1 MKKNYYA
8 KALALTVAASMV
20 SVPAFAAEGM
30 DDPQAQEGTVE
41 QDEQKGEKSAKEE
54 QEKTEQSVKEEKIED
69 GISAASDDDQETA
82 VAEGEVFAKGDDCG
96 ATEEDEVSWE
106 LVKNND
112 TLYRK
117 AEENGY
123 SYATTAEDGYEEVD
137 GYTLTIS
144 GEGNIADYYGKN
156 ITIDSFEGDI
166 APWRRALLSDIEAD
180 RTTQEVVPITKVI
193 VEDGITGIG
202 TDAFSY
208 LALNGTITFNENVTY
223 YGSGVYSYC
232 PLITTVDFTNFKPE
246 NVSDYWIPGHEMLT
260 GSAVPYGFFDRDK
273 SLNTCIVDGKTYT
286 GELAL
291 PERIDTIC
299 TAAFRGTGFD
309 TINFDNGLQDIKE
322 VGPYGMSNLANIDTF
337 TYPGNVDF
345 YSGESPNGNKTSSV
359 VLTGSSIK
367 KLIIQ
372 KDVKELPDAF
382 AYQLKALEEVIF
394 EGEIESIGSNAFGGC
409 EKLESVELG
418 KVKSMGNGVFINCP
432 SLKSLKIE
440 GDENLVLSSNTVA
453 SWGTNWPGAAPL
465 ETFELG
471 AGTINFNLNGKKDT
485 LKEVKLGDG
494 VKDIPNYFL
503 SGCTKLETLEIGNG
517 ITKIGNHAFEQTDIT
532 SITIPDSVTAIGEQ
546 AFNGCT
552 SLTEVNISKNSKL
565 ETIGNRAF
573 QQTNITSI
581 AIPDSVT
588 VIGKQAFNRCT
599 SLTEVNISKNSKL
612 ETIGDGAFYDT
623 RVLKMY
629 LPGGVKTLGSGAFQR
644 TPVEIYD
651 MSDVYSS
658 DFTIGDW
665 CINNWYDTK
674 NDEVKPEW
682 ADKHKDIYVNNND
695 ILNALLAKNK
705 AGSVTKTCYVT
716 NGGTVDMTK
725 TGFEAVSRPG
735 YTVEWHKNAD
745 FSDTAY
751 TGEPQNGQNYYAK
764 WTLNDS
770 TNTIEVTY
778 DANISGVTAKT
789 YAEIKGNEHLA
800 KASSFNRAGYTF
812 TGWNTAKDGKGTAYA
827 VSDIIPTTA
836 DITVYAQWELNA
848 PTVSVTG
855 NATKQYD
862 GENVTLTAAT
872 PVSGVTYQWQKDG
885 VAIEGATKATYT
897 VKNVA
902 DSGKYTVEITD
913 TDGKTA
919 VSSATAISITKKEV
933 AVPTVESKIYNG
945 TVLTADVTATAD
957 YDVTKNEGGKNAGVY
972 DVILTLKD
980 AENYKWADSEEAA
993 KTIPF
998 TVAPKKVE
1006 LTVDNSTLKGAGSVT
1021 FTVDG
1026 VCNGDTA
1033 KVVCD
1038 VDSIKVEG
1046 LKASLPNAT
1055 MEYTFTTDMGGNYE
1069 PASCVV
1075 SVTRRKSGSSS
1086 SDTSAPT
1093 YGVSTGKTEN
1103 GEISVTP
1110 AKAEAGETVTI
1121 KATPDSGYQLDK
1133 MTVKDK
1139 NNSTVKLKK
1148 VDDNEYTFTMPV
1160 GKVSVDAT
1168 FVQKDAADDS
1178 NAAEAGKTIKLQI
1191 GSRIVN
1197 VDNEA
1202 VIYDAA
1208 PVIRNDRTLVPIRI
1222 ITEALGGKVDWN
1234 GAAKEVTLSINDKE
1248 IKMTIGKMLEKY
1260 GVAPVIIDGRTFV
1273 PVRFVADELG
1283 ANVAWDDATKTVTI
1297 KTAR

>member
-20 SVPAFAAEGM
+20 SVPAFAAEGT
-30 DDPQAQEGTVE
+30 DAPQAQEETVK
-41 QDEQKGEKSAKEE
+41 QDEQKGEKSAEEE
-54 QEKTEQSVKEEKIED
+54 QGKTEQLVKEEKIED

-82 VAEGEVFAKGDDCG
+82 VAEGEVFAKGDCG
-96 ATEEDEVSWE
+96 ATEEDEVSWK
-106 LVKNND
+106 LVKNDD

-123 SYATTAEDGYEEVD
+123 SYATTAEDEYEKVD

-144 GEGNIADYYGKN
+144 GEGNIADYFGKN

-232 PLITTVDFTNFKPE
+232 PLITTVDFTNFKPK

-309 TINFDNGLQDIKE
+309 TINFDNGLKDIKE

-345 YSGESPNGNKTSSV
+345 YSGENPNGNKTSSV

-532 SITIPDSVTAIGEQ
+532 SITIPDSVT
-546 AFNGCT
+546 
-552 SLTEVNISKNSKL
+552 
-565 ETIGNRAF
+565 
-573 QQTNITSI
+573 
-581 AIPDSVT
+581 

-735 YTVEWHKNAD
+735 YTVEWHQKAD
-745 FSDTAY
+745 FSDAAY
-751 TGEPQNGQNYYAK
+751 TGDPQNSQNYYAK
-764 WTLNDS
+764 WTLSANA
-770 TNTIEVTY
+770 IEVTY

-789 YAEIKGNEHLA
+789 YAVFTGGKHEAEE
-800 KASSFNRAGYTF
+800 SSFNRAGYTF
-812 TGWNTAKDGKGTAYA
+812 TGWNTAANGTGTAYA
-827 VSDIIPTTA
+827 VGDIIPTTA

-862 GENVTLTAAT
+862 GADVTLTAAT

-919 VSSATAISITKKEV
+919 VSKETAISITKKEV

-980 AENYKWADSEEAA
+980 ADNYKWADSEEAA

-1038 VDSIKVEG
+1038 VDSIKVES

-1139 NNSTVKLKK
+1139 NNSAVKLKK
-1148 VDDNEYTFTMPV
+1148 VNNNEYTFTMPV

-1208 PVIRNDRTLVPIRI
+1208 PVIRNNRTLVPIRI

-1234 GAAKEVTLSINDKE
+1234 GATKEVTLSINDKE
-1248 IKMTIGKMLEKY
+1248 IKMTIGKALEKY

>member
-20 SVPAFAAEGM
+20 SVPAFAAEGT
-30 DDPQAQEGTVE
+30 DDPQAQEKTVE
-41 QDEQKGEKSAKEE
+41 QDEQKGEKSAVEE
-54 QEKTEQSVKEEKIED
+54 QEKTEQLVKEEKIED

-82 VAEGEVFAKGDDCG
+82 VAEGEVFAKGDCG

-106 LVKNND
+106 LVKNDD

-123 SYATTAEDGYEEVD
+123 SYATTAEDGYEKVD

-166 APWRRALLSDIEAD
+166 APWRRALLSDVEAD

-193 VEDGITGIG
+193 VGDGITGIG

-232 PLITTVDFTNFKPE
+232 PLITTVDFTNFKPK

-260 GSAVPYGFFDRDK
+260 GSAVPYGFFDKDK

-309 TINFDNGLQDIKE
+309 TINFDNGLKDIKE

-382 AYQLKALEEVIF
+382 AYQLKALEKVIF

-494 VKDIPNYFL
+494 VKDIPDYFL

-517 ITKIGNHAFEQTDIT
+517 ITK
-532 SITIPDSVTAIGEQ
+532 
-546 AFNGCT
+546 
-552 SLTEVNISKNSKL
+552 
-565 ETIGNRAF
+565 IGNRAF

-599 SLTEVNISKNSKL
+599 SLKEVNISKNSKL

-674 NDEVKPEW
+674 NGEVKPEW

-695 ILNALLAKNK
+695 ILNALLADKK

-725 TGFEAVSRPG
+725 TGFAAVFRPG
-735 YTVEWHKNAD
+735 YTVEWHQKAD

-751 TGEPQNGQNYYAK
+751 KDEPQDGKNYYAK
-764 WTLNDS
+764 WTLKDS
-770 TNTIEVTY
+770 TDMIEVTY
-778 DANISGVTAKT
+778 DANIRGVTAKT
-789 YAEIKGNEHLA
+789 YAEIKDNEHLA
-800 KASSFNRAGYTF
+800 KASSFSRAGYTF
-812 TGWNTAKDGKGTAYA
+812 TGWNTAANGTGTAYA
-827 VSDIIPTTA
+827 VGEKIPSTKS
-836 DITVYAQWELNA
+836 ITVYAQWKLNA

-872 PVSGVTYQWQKDG
+872 PVSGVTYQWQRDG
-885 VAIEGATKATYT
+885 VAIDGATNATYT

-902 DSGKYTVEITD
+902 DSGSYTVKITD
-913 TDGKTA
+913 TEGKTA

-933 AVPTVESKIYNG
+933 AVPTVESKTYNG
-945 TVLTADVTATAD
+945 TVLTAGVTGTAD
-957 YDVTKNEGGKNAGVY
+957 YDVTKNAGAY
-972 DVILTLKD
+972 DVVLTLKD
-980 AENYKWADSEEAA
+980 ADNYKWADSEEAA
-993 KTIPF
+993 KTISF

-1139 NNSTVKLKK
+1139 NNSAVKLKK
-1148 VDDNEYTFTMPV
+1148 VNDNEYTFTMPV

-1234 GAAKEVTLSINDKE
+1234 GATKEVTLSINDKE
-1248 IKMTIGKMLEKY
+1248 IKMTIGKTLEKY

>member
-20 SVPAFAAEGM
+20 SVPAFAAEGT
-30 DDPQAQEGTVE
+30 DDPQAQEKTVE
-41 QDEQKGEKSAKEE
+41 QDEQKGEKSAEEE
-54 QEKTEQSVKEEKIED
+54 QEKTEQFVKEKKIED

-82 VAEGEVFAKGDDCG
+82 VAEGEVFAKGVCG

-106 LVKNND
+106 LVKND
-112 TLYRK
+112 DALYCK

-123 SYATTAEDGYEEVD
+123 SYATTDEDGYEKVD

-166 APWRRALLSDIEAD
+166 APWRRALLSDVEAD

-232 PLITTVDFTNFKPE
+232 PLITTVDFTNFKPK

-260 GSAVPYGFFDRDK
+260 GSAVPYGFFDKDK

-309 TINFDNGLQDIKE
+309 TINFDNGLKDIKE

-382 AYQLKALEEVIF
+382 AYQLKALEKVIF

-440 GDENLVLSSNTVA
+440 GDENLVLSSDTVA

-494 VKDIPNYFL
+494 VKDIPDYFL

-517 ITKIGNHAFEQTDIT
+517 ITK
-532 SITIPDSVTAIGEQ
+532 
-546 AFNGCT
+546 
-552 SLTEVNISKNSKL
+552 
-565 ETIGNRAF
+565 IGNRAF

-599 SLTEVNISKNSKL
+599 SLKEVNISKNSKL

-651 MSDVYSS
+651 LSDVYSS

-665 CINNWYDTK
+665 CINNWYNTK
-674 NDEVKPEW
+674 EGEVAPEW
-682 ADKHKDIYVNNND
+682 ANNHKDIYVNNND

-716 NGGTVDMTK
+716 NGGTVDMT
-725 TGFEAVSRPG
+725 
-735 YTVEWHKNAD
+735 
-745 FSDTAY
+745 DTAY
-751 TGEPQNGQNYYAK
+751 TGEPQNSQNYYAK

-789 YAEIKGNEHLA
+789 YAVFTGGKHEAEE
-800 KASSFNRAGYTF
+800 SSFNRAGYTF
-812 TGWNTAKDGKGTAYA
+812 TGWNTAANGTGTAYA
-827 VSDIIPTTA
+827 VGDIIPTTA

-862 GENVTLTAAT
+862 GGNVTLTAAT
-872 PVSGVTYQWQKDG
+872 SVSGVTYQWQKNG

-902 DSGKYTVEITD
+902 DSGSYTVKITD
-913 TDGKTA
+913 AEGKTA

-945 TVLTADVTATAD
+945 TVLKADVTATAD

-972 DVILTLKD
+972 DVVLTLKD
-980 AENYKWADSEEAA
+980 ADNYKWADSEVAA

-1026 VCNGDTA
+1026 VCEGDAA

-1139 NNSTVKLKK
+1139 NNSAVKLKK
-1148 VDDNEYTFTMPV
+1148 VNDNEYTFTMPV

-1234 GAAKEVTLSINDKE
+1234 GATKEVTLSINDKE
-1248 IKMTIGKMLEKY
+1248 IKMTIGKTLEKY

>member
-260 GSAVPYGFFDRDK
+260 GSAVPYGFFDKDK

-309 TINFDNGLQDIKE
+309 TINFDNGLKDIKE

-494 VKDIPNYFL
+494 VKDIPDYFL

-517 ITKIGNHAFEQTDIT
+517 ITKIGKHAFEQTDIT

-552 SLTEVNISKNSKL
+552 SLTE
-565 ETIGNRAF
+565 A
-573 QQTNITSI
+573 
-581 AIPDSVT
+581 
-588 VIGKQAFNRCT
+588 
-599 SLTEVNISKNSKL
+599 NISKNSKL

-629 LPGGVKTLGSGAFQR
+629 LPGGVKTLGVGAFQR
-644 TPVEIYD
+644 TPVKIYD

-665 CINNWYDTK
+665 CINNWYNTK
-674 NDEVKPEW
+674 EGEVAPEW
-682 ADKHKDIYVNNND
+682 ADNHKDIYVNNND
-695 ILNALLAKNK
+695 ILKALLADKK

-725 TGFEAVSRPG
+725 TGFAAVSRPG
-735 YTVEWHKNAD
+735 YTVEWHQQAD

-751 TGEPQNGQNYYAK
+751 TDEPQDGKNYYAK

-770 TNTIEVTY
+770 ANTIEVTY
-778 DANISGVTAKT
+778 DANIRGVTAKT
-789 YAEIKGNEHLA
+789 YAEIKGKEHPA
-800 KASSFNRAGYTF
+800 KASSFSRAGYTF
-812 TGWNTAKDGKGTAYA
+812 TGWNTAADGTGIAYA
-827 VSDIIPTTA
+827 VGENIPSTES
-836 DITVYAQWELNA
+836 ITVYAQWTLNA

-862 GENVTLTAAT
+862 GGNVTLTAAT

-902 DSGKYTVEITD
+902 DSGSYTVKITD
-913 TDGKTA
+913 TEKKTA

-957 YDVTKNEGGKNAGVY
+957 YEVTKNEGGKNAGVY

-980 AENYKWADSEEAA
+980 ADNYKWADSEEAA

-1139 NNSTVKLKK
+1139 NNSAVKLKK
-1148 VDDNEYTFTMPV
+1148 VNDNEYTFTMPV

-1234 GAAKEVTLSINDKE
+1234 GATKEVTLSINDKE
-1248 IKMTIGKMLEKY
+1248 IKMTIGKTLEKY

>member
-20 SVPAFAAEGM
+20 SVPAFAAEGT
-30 DDPQAQEGTVE
+30 DDPQAQEKTVE
-41 QDEQKGEKSAKEE
+41 QDEQKGEKSAEEE
-54 QEKTEQSVKEEKIED
+54 QEKTEQLVKEEKIED

-82 VAEGEVFAKGDDCG
+82 VAEGEVFAKGDCG

-106 LVKNND
+106 LVKNDD

-123 SYATTAEDGYEEVD
+123 SYATTAEDEYEKVD

-166 APWRRALLSDIEAD
+166 APWRRALLSDVEAD

-232 PLITTVDFTNFKPE
+232 PLITTVDFTNFKPK

-309 TINFDNGLQDIKE
+309 TINFDNGLKDIKE

-494 VKDIPNYFL
+494 VKDIPDYFL

-517 ITKIGNHAFEQTDIT
+517 ITK
-532 SITIPDSVTAIGEQ
+532 
-546 AFNGCT
+546 
-552 SLTEVNISKNSKL
+552 
-565 ETIGNRAF
+565 IGNRAF

-599 SLTEVNISKNSKL
+599 SLKEVNISKNSKL

-623 RVLKMY
+623 RVLKIY

-674 NDEVKPEW
+674 NGEVKPEW

-695 ILNALLAKNK
+695 ILNALLADRK

-725 TGFEAVSRPG
+725 TGFAAVSRPG
-735 YTVEWHKNAD
+735 YTVEWHQQAD

-751 TGEPQNGQNYYAK
+751 KDEPQDGKNYYAK

-800 KASSFNRAGYTF
+800 KASSFSRAGYTF
-812 TGWNTAKDGKGTAYA
+812 TGWNTAKNGTGTAYA
-827 VSDIIPTTA
+827 VGDKIPSGES
-836 DITVYAQWELNA
+836 ITVYAQWTLNA

-862 GENVTLTAAT
+862 GGNVTLTAAT

-902 DSGKYTVEITD
+902 DSGSYTVKITD
-913 TDGKTA
+913 TEKKTA

-933 AVPTVESKIYNG
+933 AVPTVESKTYNG
-945 TVLTADVTATAD
+945 TVLTADVTGTAD
-957 YDVTKNEGGKNAGVY
+957 YDVTKNDGGKNAGAY
-972 DVILTLKD
+972 DVVLTLKD
-980 AENYKWADSEEAA
+980 ADNYKWADSEEAA

-1026 VCNGDTA
+1026 VCEGDAA
-1033 KVVCD
+1033 KVVCN
-1038 VDSIKVEG
+1038 VGSIKVEG

-1075 SVTRRKSGSSS
+1075 SVTRRKSSSSS

-1148 VDDNEYTFTMPV
+1148 VGDNEYTFTMPV

-1234 GAAKEVTLSINDKE
+1234 GATKEVTLSINDKE
-1248 IKMTIGKMLEKY
+1248 IKMTIGKTLEKY

-1283 ANVAWDDATKTVTI
+1283 AEVAWDEATKTVTI

>member
-20 SVPAFAAEGM
+20 SVPAFAAEGT
-30 DDPQAQEGTVE
+30 DDPQAQEKTVE
-41 QDEQKGEKSAKEE
+41 QDEQKGEKSAEEE
-54 QEKTEQSVKEEKIED
+54 QEKTEQLVKEEKIED

-166 APWRRALLSDIEAD
+166 APWRRALLSNTEAD

-232 PLITTVDFTNFKPE
+232 PLITTVDFTNFKPK

-260 GSAVPYGFFDRDK
+260 GSAVPYGFFDKDK
-273 SLNTCIVDGKTYT
+273 SLNTCIVDGKIYT

-345 YSGESPNGNKTSSV
+345 YSGENPNGNKTSSV
-359 VLTGSSIK
+359 VLTGSGVK
-367 KLIIQ
+367 TLIIRN
-372 KDVKELPDAF
+372 DVKELPDAF
-382 AYQLKALEEVIF
+382 AYQLKELKKIIFKGEV
-394 EGEIESIGSNAFGGC
+394 ESIGSNAFGGC

-418 KVKSMGNGVFINCP
+418 KVKSMGRGVFINCP

-440 GDENLVLSSNTVA
+440 GDEGLVLSSDTVGT
-453 SWGTNWPGAAPL
+453 WGEKWPGAAPL

-471 AGTINFNLNGKKDT
+471 AGTINFNLKEKKAT

-494 VKDIPNYFL
+494 VKNIPNNFL
-503 SGCTKLETLEIGNG
+503 SECTNLETLEIGNG
-517 ITKIGNHAFEQTDIT
+517 ITKIGNHAFEHTNIT

-565 ETIGNRAF
+565 ETIG
-573 QQTNITSI
+573 
-581 AIPDSVT
+581 
-588 VIGKQAFNRCT
+588 
-599 SLTEVNISKNSKL
+599 
-612 ETIGDGAFYDT
+612 DGAFYDT

-629 LPGGVKTLGSGAFQR
+629 LPGGLKTLGGSAFQK

-651 MSDVYSS
+651 LSDVYSS

-665 CINNWYDTK
+665 CINNWYNTK
-674 NDEVKPEW
+674 EGEVAPEW
-682 ADKHKDIYVNNND
+682 ANNHKDIYVNNSG
-695 ILNALLAKNK
+695 ILDDLLAENGKK
-705 AGSVTKTCYVT
+705 CGSVTKTCYVT
-716 NGGTVDMTK
+716 NGGTVDMTEK
-725 TGFEAVSRPG
+725 GFEAVSRPG

-751 TGEPQNGQNYYAK
+751 TGEPQNSQNYYAK
-764 WTLNDS
+764 WTLSANA
-770 TNTIEVTY
+770 IEVTY

-800 KASSFNRAGYTF
+800 KASSFRRAGYTF
-812 TGWNTAKDGKGTAYA
+812 TGWNTAKNGTGTAYA

-862 GENVTLTAAT
+862 GADVTLTAAT

-933 AVPTVESKIYNG
+933 AVPTVESKTYNG
-945 TVLTADVTATAD
+945 TVLTADVTETAD
-957 YDVTKNEGGKNAGVY
+957 YDVTKNDGGKNAGAY
-972 DVILTLKD
+972 DVVLTLKD

-1139 NNSTVKLKK
+1139 NNSAVKLKK

-1234 GAAKEVTLSINDKE
+1234 GATKEVTLSINDKE
-1248 IKMTIGKMLEKY
+1248 IKMTIGKTLEKY

>member
-8 KALALTVAASMV
+8 KALALTVAVSMV
-20 SVPAFAAEGM
+20 SVPAFAAEGT
-30 DDPQAQEGTVE
+30 DDPQAQEKTVE

-82 VAEGEVFAKGDDCG
+82 VAEGEVFAKGDCG
-96 ATEEDEVSWE
+96 ATEEDEVSWK
-106 LVKNND
+106 LVKNDDTDD

-123 SYATTAEDGYEEVD
+123 SYATTDEGGYEKVD

-166 APWRRALLSDIEAD
+166 APWRRALLSDVEAD

-232 PLITTVDFTNFKPE
+232 PLITTVDFTNFKPK

-260 GSAVPYGFFDRDK
+260 GSAVPYGFFDKDK

-309 TINFDNGLQDIKE
+309 TINFDNGLKDIKE
-322 VGPYGMSNLANIDTF
+322 VGPYGMSNLANIDIF

-345 YSGESPNGNKTSSV
+345 YSGENPNGNKTSSV

-382 AYQLKALEEVIF
+382 AYQLKALEKVIF

-418 KVKSMGNGVFINCP
+418 KVKSMGKGVFINCP

-440 GDENLVLSSNTVA
+440 GDENLVLSSDTVG

-517 ITKIGNHAFEQTDIT
+517 ITKIGNRAFEQTAIT

-546 AFNGCT
+546 AFN
-552 SLTEVNISKNSKL
+552 
-565 ETIGNRAF
+565 
-573 QQTNITSI
+573 
-581 AIPDSVT
+581 
-588 VIGKQAFNRCT
+588 RCT
-599 SLTEVNISKNSKL
+599 SLKEVNISKNSKL

-665 CINNWYDTK
+665 CINNWYNT
-674 NDEVKPEW
+674 NEGEVAPEW
-682 ADKHKDIYVNNND
+682 ANNHKDIYVNNND
-695 ILNALLAKNK
+695 ILKALLAKNK

-725 TGFEAVSRPG
+725 TGFAAVSRPG
-735 YTVEWHKNAD
+735 YTVEWHQKAD

-751 TGEPQNGQNYYAK
+751 TGEPQNGGNYYAK

-789 YAEIKGNEHLA
+789 YAEIKDNEHLA
-800 KASSFNRAGYTF
+800 KASSFSRAGYTF
-812 TGWNTAKDGKGTAYA
+812 TGWNTAKNGTGTAYA
-827 VSDIIPTTA
+827 VGDKIPSGES
-836 DITVYAQWELNA
+836 ITVYAQWKLNA

-862 GENVTLTAAT
+862 GGNVTLTAAT
-872 PVSGVTYQWQKDG
+872 SVSGVTYQWQKDG

-902 DSGKYTVEITD
+902 DSGNYTVKITD
-913 TDGKTA
+913 TEKKTA

-933 AVPTVESKIYNG
+933 AVPTVESQTYNG
-945 TVLTADVTATAD
+945 TVLKADVTATAD

-980 AENYKWADSEEAA
+980 ADNYKWADSEEAA

-1148 VDDNEYTFTMPV
+1148 AGDNEYTFTMPV

-1202 VIYDAA
+1202 VIYDAT

-1234 GAAKEVTLSINDKE
+1234 GATKEVTLSINDKE
-1248 IKMTIGKMLEKY
+1248 IKMTIGKTLEKY

-1283 ANVAWDDATKTVTI
+1283 AEVAWDEATKTVTI

>member
-20 SVPAFAAEGM
+20 SVPAFAAEGT
-30 DDPQAQEGTVE
+30 DDPQAQEKTVE
-41 QDEQKGEKSAKEE
+41 QDEQKGAKSAEEEQGKTKQLVKEE
-54 QEKTEQSVKEEKIED
+54 KIEEEKIED
-69 GISAASDDDQETA
+69 GISAFSDDDQETA
-82 VAEGEVFAKGDDCG
+82 VAEGEVFAKGDCG

-106 LVKNND
+106 LVKND
-112 TLYRK
+112 DMLYRK

-123 SYATTAEDGYEEVD
+123 SYATTAEDDKYEKVD
-137 GYTLTIS
+137 SYTLTIS
-144 GEGNIADYYGKN
+144 GSGDMKDYYAQN
-156 ITIDSFEGDI
+156 VQRAAEFEGDI
-166 APWRRALLSDIEAD
+166 APWRRALLSNTNAE
-180 RTTQEVVPITKVI
+180 RTTQEIVPITKVEI
-193 VEDGITGIG
+193 GKDITRIG
-202 TDAFSY
+202 SGAFAY
-208 LALNGTITFNENVTY
+208 TALTGTVTFSENVHS
-223 YGSGVYSYC
+223 YGDGVFAKDD
-232 PLITTVDFTNFKPE
+232 LIQAVDWTNFKPE
-246 NVSDYWIPGHEMLT
+246 NIKDGWAKNYQEESR
-260 GSAVPYGFFDRDK
+260 AVPYAFFDRCT
-273 SLNTCIVDGKTYT
+273 SLDTCIIDDEKYT
-286 GELAL
+286 GELVL
-291 PERIDTIC
+291 PENIETIC
-299 TAAFRGTGFD
+299 VAAFRGTAFD
-309 TINFDNGLQDIKE
+309 TVDFSDGLKHIRA
-322 VGPYGMSNLANIDTF
+322 VGSYAISGLANMKEF

-345 YSGESPNGNKTSSV
+345 YSTNEEERNNVIVGGGIE
-359 VLTGSSIK
+359 
-367 KLIIQ
+367 KLIIS
-372 KDVKELPDAF
+372 KEVTKLPSSFCTSTENLTTIEFENGAQLKEIGGNAFYSNSALESINIPSTVTSIGNAAF
-382 AYQLKALEEVIF
+382 ADCFGLKEIELGQVGFLGENVFARCSALET
-394 EGEIESIGSNAFGGC
+394 
-409 EKLESVELG
+409 
-418 KVKSMGNGVFINCP
+418 VKIQGTSDTTYP
-432 SLKSLKIE
+432 
-440 GDENLVLSSNTVA
+440 SNTF
-453 SWGTNWPGAAPL
+453 SIWGTEHSAAPL
-465 ETFELG
+465 KTLEIG
-471 AGTINFNLNGKKDT
+471 AGKIEFALNNQKESIETIT
-485 LKEVKLGDG
+485 LGDG
-494 VKDIPNYFL
+494 VTEIPVGFADGCAKLTSVSLPDAVTAVPDRAFRDCTALTEAKISKDSNLQSIGKYAFQNTALTKMYIP
-503 SGCTKLETLEIGNG
+503 K
-517 ITKIGNHAFEQTDIT
+517 DVT
-532 SITIPDSVTAIGEQ
+532 SIGE
-546 AFNGCT
+546 C
-552 SLTEVNISKNSKL
+552 
-565 ETIGNRAF
+565 
-573 QQTNITSI
+573 
-581 AIPDSVT
+581 
-588 VIGKQAFNRCT
+588 
-599 SLTEVNISKNSKL
+599 
-612 ETIGDGAFYDT
+612 AFY
-623 RVLKMY
+623 
-629 LPGGVKTLGSGAFQR
+629 R
-644 TPVEIYD
+644 TPITVFD
-651 MSDVYSS
+651 MSDVL
-658 DFTIGDW
+658 TENMTVGQTV
-665 CINNWYDTK
+665 INNWYSAEEKKPVWKDDFK
-674 NDEVKPEW
+674 YIYISNSGAADSVK
-682 ADKHKDIYVNNND
+682 ANTNVCKHAVF
-695 ILNALLAKNK
+695 
-705 AGSVTKTCYVT
+705 VT
-716 NGGTVDMTK
+716 NGGKVDTAK
-725 TGFEAVSRPG
+725 TGFDAVSRPG
-735 YTVEWHKNAD
+735 YTVEWHQKAD
-745 FSDTAY
+745 FTDEAY
-751 TGEPQNGQNYYAK
+751 IGDPQNGKSYYAE
-764 WTLNDS
+764 WTLR
-770 TNTIEVTY
+770 EGAVQVTY

-789 YAEIKGNEHLA
+789 YAEIKGNEHFA

-812 TGWNTAKDGKGTAYA
+812 TGWNTAANGTGTAYA
-827 VSDIIPTTA
+827 VGDIIPTTA
-836 DITVYAQWELNA
+836 NITVYAQWKLDA

-862 GENVTLTAAT
+862 GADVTLTAAT
-872 PVSGVTYQWQKDG
+872 PVSDVTYQWQKDG
-885 VAIEGATKATYT
+885 EAIEGATKATYT

-902 DSGKYTVEITD
+902 DSGSYTVKITD
-913 TDGKTA
+913 ADGKTA

-933 AVPTVESKIYNG
+933 AVPTVESKTYNG
-945 TVLTADVTATAD
+945 TVLTANVSATAD
-957 YDVTKNEGGKNAGVY
+957 YGVTKNVGGRNAGAY
-972 DVILTLKD
+972 DVVLTLRD
-980 AENYKWADSEEAA
+980 AENYKWADSEEAE

-1026 VCNGDTA
+1026 VCEGDIA

-1086 SDTSAPT
+1086 SGSSAST

-1234 GAAKEVTLSINDKE
+1234 GATKEVTLSINDKE
-1248 IKMTIGKMLEKY
+1248 IKMTISKTLEKY

-1283 ANVAWDDATKTVTI
+1283 AEVAWDEATKTVTI

>member
-20 SVPAFAAEGM
+20 SVPAFAAEGT
-30 DDPQAQEGTVE
+30 DDPQAQEKTVE
-41 QDEQKGEKSAKEE
+41 QDEQKGEKSAEEE
-54 QEKTEQSVKEEKIED
+54 QEKTEQFVKEKKIED

-82 VAEGEVFAKGDDCG
+82 VAEGEVFAKGDCG

-106 LVKNND
+106 LVKNDD

-123 SYATTAEDGYEEVD
+123 SYATTDEDGYEKVD

-166 APWRRALLSDIEAD
+166 APWRRALLSDVEAD

-232 PLITTVDFTNFKPE
+232 PLITTVDFTNFKPK

-260 GSAVPYGFFDRDK
+260 GSAVPYGFFDKDK

-309 TINFDNGLQDIKE
+309 TINFDNGLKDIKE

-382 AYQLKALEEVIF
+382 AYQLKALEKVIF

-494 VKDIPNYFL
+494 VKDIPDYFL

-517 ITKIGNHAFEQTDIT
+517 ITKIGNRAFQQTNIT
-532 SITIPDSVTAIGEQ
+532 SIAIPDSVTVIGEQ

-552 SLTEVNISKNSKL
+552 SLTEVNVPKNSKL

-599 SLTEVNISKNSKL
+599 SLKEVNISKNSKL

-651 MSDVYSS
+651 LSDVYSS

-665 CINNWYDTK
+665 CINNWYNTK
-674 NDEVKPEW
+674 EGEVAPEW
-682 ADKHKDIYVNNND
+682 ANNHKDIYVNNND
-695 ILNALLAKNK
+695 ILNALLADKK

-725 TGFEAVSRPG
+725 TGFDAVSRPG
-735 YTVEWHKNAD
+735 YTVE
-745 FSDTAY
+745 
-751 TGEPQNGQNYYAK
+751 
-764 WTLNDS
+764 
-770 TNTIEVTY
+770 
-778 DANISGVTAKT
+778 
-789 YAEIKGNEHLA
+789 
-800 KASSFNRAGYTF
+800 
-812 TGWNTAKDGKGTAYA
+812 
-827 VSDIIPTTA
+827 
-836 DITVYAQWELNA
+836 
-848 PTVSVTG
+848 
-855 NATKQYD
+855 
-862 GENVTLTAAT
+862 
-872 PVSGVTYQWQKDG
+872 
-885 VAIEGATKATYT
+885 
-897 VKNVA
+897 
-902 DSGKYTVEITD
+902 
-913 TDGKTA
+913 
-919 VSSATAISITKKEV
+919 
-933 AVPTVESKIYNG
+933 
-945 TVLTADVTATAD
+945 
-957 YDVTKNEGGKNAGVY
+957 
-972 DVILTLKD
+972 
-980 AENYKWADSEEAA
+980 
-993 KTIPF
+993 
-998 TVAPKKVE
+998 
-1006 LTVDNSTLKGAGSVT
+1006 
-1021 FTVDG
+1021 
-1026 VCNGDTA
+1026 
-1033 KVVCD
+1033 
-1038 VDSIKVEG
+1038 
-1046 LKASLPNAT
+1046 
-1055 MEYTFTTDMGGNYE
+1055 
-1069 PASCVV
+1069 
-1075 SVTRRKSGSSS
+1075 
-1086 SDTSAPT
+1086 
-1093 YGVSTGKTEN
+1093 
-1103 GEISVTP
+1103 
-1110 AKAEAGETVTI
+1110 
-1121 KATPDSGYQLDK
+1121 
-1133 MTVKDK
+1133 
-1139 NNSTVKLKK
+1139 
-1148 VDDNEYTFTMPV
+1148 
-1160 GKVSVDAT
+1160 
-1168 FVQKDAADDS
+1168 
-1178 NAAEAGKTIKLQI
+1178 
-1191 GSRIVN
+1191 
-1197 VDNEA
+1197 
-1202 VIYDAA
+1202 
-1208 PVIRNDRTLVPIRI
+1208 
-1222 ITEALGGKVDWN
+1222 
-1234 GAAKEVTLSINDKE
+1234 
-1248 IKMTIGKMLEKY
+1248 
-1260 GVAPVIIDGRTFV
+1260 
-1273 PVRFVADELG
+1273 
-1283 ANVAWDDATKTVTI
+1283 
-1297 KTAR
+1297 

>member
-1 MKKNYYA
+1 M
-8 KALALTVAASMV
+8 
-20 SVPAFAAEGM
+20 
-30 DDPQAQEGTVE
+30 
-41 QDEQKGEKSAKEE
+41 
-54 QEKTEQSVKEEKIED
+54 
-69 GISAASDDDQETA
+69 
-82 VAEGEVFAKGDDCG
+82 
-96 ATEEDEVSWE
+96 
-106 LVKNND
+106 
-112 TLYRK
+112 
-117 AEENGY
+117 
-123 SYATTAEDGYEEVD
+123 
-137 GYTLTIS
+137 TIS

-166 APWRRALLSDIEAD
+166 APWRRALLSDVEAD

-232 PLITTVDFTNFKPE
+232 PLITTVDFTNFKPK

-260 GSAVPYGFFDRDK
+260 GSAVPYGFFDKDK

-309 TINFDNGLQDIKE
+309 TINFDNGLKDIKE

-418 KVKSMGNGVFINCP
+418 KVKSMGKGVFINCP

-440 GDENLVLSSNTVA
+440 GDENLVLSSDTVG

-517 ITKIGNHAFEQTDIT
+517 ITKIGNRAFE
-532 SITIPDSVTAIGEQ
+532 
-546 AFNGCT
+546 
-552 SLTEVNISKNSKL
+552 
-565 ETIGNRAF
+565 
-573 QQTNITSI
+573 QTNITSI

-588 VIGKQAFNRCT
+588 VIGKLAFNRCT
-599 SLTEVNISKNSKL
+599 SLKEVNIPKNSKL

-695 ILNALLAKNK
+695 ILNALLADRK

-716 NGGTVDMTK
+716 NGGTVDMTE
-725 TGFEAVSRPG
+725 TGFDAVSRPG

-800 KASSFNRAGYTF
+800 KASSFSRAGYTF
-812 TGWNTAKDGKGTAYA
+812 TGWNTAKNGTGTAYA
-827 VSDIIPTTA
+827 VGDKIPSNES
-836 DITVYAQWELNA
+836 ITVYAQWKLNA

-1038 VDSIKVEG
+1038 VDSIKVES

-1234 GAAKEVTLSINDKE
+1234 GATKEVTLSINDKE
-1248 IKMTIGKMLEKY
+1248 IKMTIGKTLEKY

>member
-20 SVPAFAAEGM
+20 SVPAFAAEGT
-30 DDPQAQEGTVE
+30 DAPQAQEKTVE

-82 VAEGEVFAKGDDCG
+82 VAEGEVFAKGDCG
-96 ATEEDEVSWE
+96 ATEEDEVSWK
-106 LVKNND
+106 LVKNDDTDD

-123 SYATTAEDGYEEVD
+123 SYATTDEGGYEKVD

-166 APWRRALLSDIEAD
+166 APWRRALLSDIKAD

-232 PLITTVDFTNFKPE
+232 PLITTVDFTNFKPK

-309 TINFDNGLQDIKE
+309 TINFDNGLKDIKE

-494 VKDIPNYFL
+494 VKDIPDYFL

-517 ITKIGNHAFEQTDIT
+517 ITKIGKHAFEQTDIT

-552 SLTEVNISKNSKL
+552 SLMEVNI
-565 ETIGNRAF
+565 
-573 QQTNITSI
+573 
-581 AIPDSVT
+581 P
-588 VIGKQAFNRCT
+588 
-599 SLTEVNISKNSKL
+599 KNSKL

-629 LPGGVKTLGSGAFQR
+629 LPGGVKTLGVGAFQR

-674 NDEVKPEW
+674 GTEEKPPEVKPEW
-682 ADKHKDIYVNNND
+682 ADKHKDIYVNNNN
-695 ILNALLAKNK
+695 ILNALLADKK

-716 NGGTVDMTK
+716 NGGTVDMTT
-725 TGFEAVSRPG
+725 TGFDAVSRPG
-735 YTVEWHKNAD
+735 YTVEWHQKAD

-751 TGEPQNGQNYYAK
+751 IGEPQNGKNYYAK
-764 WTLNDS
+764 WTLKDS

-778 DANISGVTAKT
+778 DANIRGVTAKT

-800 KASSFNRAGYTF
+800 KASSFSRAGYTF
-812 TGWNTAKDGKGTAYA
+812 TGWNTAKNGTGTAYA
-827 VSDIIPTTA
+827 VGDKIPSGES
-836 DITVYAQWELNA
+836 ITVYAQWTLNA

-862 GENVTLTAAT
+862 GGNVTLTAAT

-885 VAIEGATKATYT
+885 VDIDGATNATYT

-902 DSGKYTVEITD
+902 DSGSYTVEITD
-913 TDGKTA
+913 TEGKTA

-933 AVPTVESKIYNG
+933 AVPTVESKTYNG
-945 TVLTADVTATAD
+945 TVLTANVTGTAD
-957 YDVTKNEGGKNAGVY
+957 YDVTKNDGGKNAGAY
-972 DVILTLKD
+972 DVVLTLKNTD
-980 AENYKWADSEEAA
+980 NYKWADSEEAA

-1026 VCNGDTA
+1026 VCEGDAA
-1033 KVVCD
+1033 KVVCN
-1038 VDSIKVEG
+1038 VGSIKVEG

-1075 SVTRRKSGSSS
+1075 SVTRRKSSSSS

-1148 VDDNEYTFTMPV
+1148 VGDNEYTFTMPV

-1234 GAAKEVTLSINDKE
+1234 GATKEVTLSINDKE

-1283 ANVAWDDATKTVTI
+1283 AEVAWDEATKTVTI

>member
-20 SVPAFAAEGM
+20 SVPAFAAEGT
-30 DDPQAQEGTVE
+30 DDPQAQEKTVE

-54 QEKTEQSVKEEKIED
+54 QEKTEQFVKEEKIED

-82 VAEGEVFAKGDDCG
+82 VAKGDCG
-96 ATEEDEVSWE
+96 ATEEDEVSWK
-106 LVKNND
+106 LVKNDD

-123 SYATTAEDGYEEVD
+123 SYATTAEDEYEKVD

-144 GEGNIADYYGKN
+144 GEGNIADYFGKN

-232 PLITTVDFTNFKPE
+232 PLITTVDFTNFKPK

-309 TINFDNGLQDIKE
+309 TINFDNGLKDIKE

-494 VKDIPNYFL
+494 VKDIPDYFL

-517 ITKIGNHAFEQTDIT
+517 ITK
-532 SITIPDSVTAIGEQ
+532 
-546 AFNGCT
+546 
-552 SLTEVNISKNSKL
+552 
-565 ETIGNRAF
+565 IGNRAF

-629 LPGGVKTLGSGAFQR
+629 LPGGVKTLGVGAFQR

-695 ILNALLAKNK
+695 ILNALLADKK

-725 TGFEAVSRPG
+725 TGFDAVSRPG

-800 KASSFNRAGYTF
+800 KASSFSRAGYTF
-812 TGWNTAKDGKGTAYA
+812 TGWNTAKNGTGTAYA
-827 VSDIIPTTA
+827 VGDIIPTTA
-836 DITVYAQWELNA
+836 DITVYAQWKLNA

-862 GENVTLTAAT
+862 GGNVTLTAAT
-872 PVSGVTYQWQKDG
+872 SVSGVTYQWQRDG
-885 VAIEGATKATYT
+885 VNIDGATNATYT

-902 DSGKYTVEITD
+902 DSGSYTVKITD
-913 TDGKTA
+913 TEGKTA
-919 VSSATAISITKKEV
+919 VSNATAISITKKEV

-980 AENYKWADSEEAA
+980 ADNYKWADSEEAA

-1234 GAAKEVTLSINDKE
+1234 GATKEVTLSINDKE
-1248 IKMTIGKMLEKY
+1248 IKMTIGKALEKY

-1283 ANVAWDDATKTVTI
+1283 AEVAWDEATKTVTI